1 MKKQKDYQNVT
12 NYPLL
17 TADPEARILGIL
29 AIPELHCLIGK
40 FFYGGGGVR
49 NLFLWSVSL
58 GIVDKLLKEFE
69 NRVFPTKI
77 AGRQFVDN
85 YLKKVRY
92 HKISINY

>member
-1 MKKQKDYQNVT
+1 MG
-12 NYPLL
+12 
-17 TADPEARILGIL
+17 E
-29 AIPELHCLIGK
+29 
-40 FFYGGGGVR
+40 GGCQEP
-49 NLFLWSVSL
+49 FLWSVSL